1 MLEQLKVEEGFARE
15 QLDAKI
21 QFEQDMEILSEEAD
35 FVEKRRYENREELL
49 RLQIKYS
56 QLQTANLKTRDDLEK
71 LSRTNDE
78 LIKNNTALDEKNTK
92 LDTEIVALIQ
102 RIDVNTLLK
111 EVDMEELKLL
121 AQNTENMN
129 MAFMN
134 MLNRWESIK
143 QDENPK

>member
-21 QFEQDMEILSEEAD
+21 QFEQDMEILTEEAD
-35 FVEKRRYENREELL
+35 FVEKKRSENREELL

-56 QLQTANLKTRDDLEK
+56 QLQTANSKTRDDLEK
-71 LSRTNDE
+71 LTRANDE
-78 LIKNNTALDEKNTK
+78 LIKSNAALDEKNTK
-92 LDTEIVALIQ
+92 LDSEIVALIQ

>member
-21 QFEQDMEILSEEAD
+21 QFEQDMELLTEEAD
-35 FVEKRRYENREELL
+35 AVEKKRAENREELL
-49 RLQIKYS
+49 RMEIRFS
-56 QLQTANLKTRDDLEK
+56 QLKTANAKHKDDLEK
-71 LSRTNDE
+71 ITVANES
-78 LIKNNTALDEKNTK
+78 LIKKNTELDEKNTK
-92 LDTEIVALIQ
+92 LDAEIVALIK
-102 RIDVNTLLK
+102 RIDVNSLLK

-134 MLNRWESIK
+134 MLNRWDTIK
-143 QDENPK
+143 KDDTA